1 MKIGDTMMTQIYLI
15 RHSETMNNIINI
27 LNTDDFQIQNEK
39 NPLSVEGE
47 EQAKSLSLTDEMQNI
62 DLVISSNYV
71 RAISTAKYIAHHN
84 KIDLNIIEDFG
95 ERKFGVNSWNE
106 KPKNFTQKQIE
117 DESFKV
123 SRGESRNETANRMY
137 NALISVIEKNK
148 GKRIAII
155 SHATAIT
162 YLFMKMF
169 NSNGLTIKYGNNLLM
184 DRNSKWNAP
193 EVFKLIYE
201 DNELVSI
208 ENVRNFN
215 EK

>member
-1 MKIGDTMMTQIYLI
+1 
-15 RHSETMNNIINI
+15 
-27 LNTDDFQIQNEK
+27 
-39 NPLSVEGE
+39 
-47 EQAKSLSLTDEMQNI
+47 MQDI

-106 KPKNFTQKQIE
+106 KSKNFTQKQIE
-117 DESFKV
+117 DESFKM
-123 SRGESRNETANRMY
+123 SKGESRKETADRMY
-137 NALISVIEKNK
+137 NALLKILNEYP

-184 DRNSKWNAP
+184 DRNFKWNAP

-215 EK
+215 DK